1 MMHICLLFYWWF
13 DNNEEP
19 DFFFFSFPI
28 EKIGMKYRIL
38 CLSCVLS
45 LFQIIFFIL
54 EDLKE
59 QNISKN
65 PEIRNYLRAMCITP
79 TCRQHLAFSQ
89 SKWKKLSQSPLIE
102 VPLTPVVV
110 GLLQGSP
117 AMFPWVPLKVLW
129 PDGDDLILVVE
140 NASCA

>member
-54 EDLKE
+54 EDFLERTKYKQE
-59 QNISKN
+59 S
-65 PEIRNYLRAMCITP
+65 
-79 TCRQHLAFSQ
+79 
-89 SKWKKLSQSPLIE
+89 
-102 VPLTPVVV
+102 
-110 GLLQGSP
+110 
-117 AMFPWVPLKVLW
+117 
-129 PDGDDLILVVE
+129 
-140 NASCA
+140 